1 VVREYDGHG
10 QLVGIR
16 EGLGRKTS
24 IAYNVA
30 GLPVLVDAAE
40 RSGAAATARSG
51 NHFRSRA
58 DILGRKTAPDGVIGK
73 VIGILPQ
80 SFVIPME
87 VRSDIHSGQGNASL
101 FLLLDFATTTAE

>member
-24 IAYNVA
+24 IAYHVA

-40 RSGAAATARSG
+40 RSGAAARARSG
-51 NHFRSRA
+51 EPLALSGRHFR
-58 DILGRKTAPDGVIGK
+58 
-73 VIGILPQ
+73 
-80 SFVIPME
+80 
-87 VRSDIHSGQGNASL
+87 
-101 FLLLDFATTTAE
+101 AEDRTGWRD